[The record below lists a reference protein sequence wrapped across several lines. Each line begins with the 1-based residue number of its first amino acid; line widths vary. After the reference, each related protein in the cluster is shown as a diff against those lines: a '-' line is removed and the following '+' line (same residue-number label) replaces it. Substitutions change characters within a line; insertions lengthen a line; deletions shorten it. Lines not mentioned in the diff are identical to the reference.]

1 MLKPKAEF
9 YFVITITIPAYSW
22 REGEEKQIG
31 NVYPQGSFTVKKQAI
46 S

>member
-9 YFVITITIPAYSW
+9 YFVMKIIIPAYSW
-22 REGEEKQIG
+22 RGGEEKQIG
-31 NVYPQGSFTVKKQAI
+31 NVYLQGSFTIKKQAI